1 MVQDDHSFT
10 KTGRQRRASYA
21 PVAEWVVK
29 AWAKITSTT
38 IKNGFRKAQLS
49 PELLNS
55 EPSASSDDES
65 EEEDAIMDITT
76 ITPEL
81 SKLYHHLFKDD
92 TDDEDFDGFDSVSG
106 EEVL

>member
-1 MVQDDHSFT
+1 M
-10 KTGRQRRASYA
+10 
-21 PVAEWVVK
+21 
-29 AWAKITSTT
+29 
-38 IKNGFRKAQLS
+38 
-49 PELLNS
+49 NS

-65 EEEDAIMDITT
+65 EEEDAIVDITT

-92 TDDEDFDGFDSVSG
+92 TDDEDFDDFDSVSG